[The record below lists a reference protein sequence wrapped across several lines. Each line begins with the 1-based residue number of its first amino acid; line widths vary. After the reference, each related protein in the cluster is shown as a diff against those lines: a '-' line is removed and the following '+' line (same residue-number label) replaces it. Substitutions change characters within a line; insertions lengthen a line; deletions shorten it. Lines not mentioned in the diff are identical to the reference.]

1 MCIRDRSWK
10 KDNSSNRTGGAA
22 KPAPKPSGGSKK
34 MLDLENSEEA
44 GRHETV
50 SLALRQLIQK
60 GRIAKKLTQAQVAKA
75 INEKQQTI
83 NEYEN
88 GKAIPNGAVLV
99 KLQKV
104 LGVKL
109 TGLKKK

>member
-1 MCIRDRSWK
+1 MF
-10 KDNSSNRTGGAA
+10 
-22 KPAPKPSGGSKK
+22 
-34 MLDLENSEEA
+34 
-44 GRHETV
+44 
-50 SLALRQLIQK
+50 Q
-60 GRIAKKLTQAQVAKA
+60 A